1 MATWWPPLLP
11 RNPLTKEQCLSV
23 FPTKKPTHDQCCV
36 VAMSTTTATASAAA
50 SIRSKVPPLCSPSIT
65 PNQVSIHL
73 RHFFPLCAAA
83 VLLCLASAAILC
95 FVLAVPLHFALHFP
109 FPSCNFFCYRFCCNC
124 YFYHRSFFFCPPSTF
139 NWIWNLHRLVVEG
152 WVVKRGRYEADEAE
166 NCLLCVQVRNTKL
179 FDCIFWNSSFFLS
192 Q

>member
-1 MATWWPPLLP
+1 MIIIWRIHLSPPLPLP
-11 RNPLTKEQCLSV
+11 LSFPPATSERFKLAFYVSFLSFSLFLLVNGHLVATIITQEPTYQGAMSV

-50 SIRSKVPPLCSPSIT
+50 STRSKVPPLCSPSIT

-109 FPSCNFFCYRFCCNC
+109 FPSCNFF
-124 YFYHRSFFFCPPSTF
+124 
-139 NWIWNLHRLVVEG
+139 
-152 WVVKRGRYEADEAE
+152 
-166 NCLLCVQVRNTKL
+166 LLSIL
-179 FDCIFWNSSFFLS
+179 L
-192 Q
+192 